1 MTLGRALDVANGVGL
16 IVEVSP
22 PESTRGVSS
31 LFLCLLSGPKSC
43 DHSKCKIG
51 NLGSTCP
58 PTLGA
63 LEITGWL
70 ISFQPGGVV
79 CPCALVG
86 VCPCGHVC
94 PCGRVP
100 VWACVPVC
108 PCGRVCLCA
117 LVGMCAHVGVC
128 PCGHVCLCGHVPVCP
143 CGHVCPCGCVPVC
156 ARVGVCPCGPMW
168 ARTCTQA
175 HMHIHTYICS
185 TRR

>member
-70 ISFQPGGVV
+70 ISFQPGGG
-79 CPCALVG
+79 G
-86 VCPCGHVC
+86 VPVC

-100 VWACVPVC
+100 VWACVPMWAC
-108 PCGRVCLCA
+108 
-117 LVGMCAHVGVC
+117 
-128 PCGHVCLCGHVPVCP
+128 VPVCP
-143 CGHVCPCGCVPVC
+143 CGHVCPCGCVPLWACVPVWACACVPVWACVPMWVC
-156 ARVGVCPCGPMW
+156 ARVCPCGRVPVW
-168 ARTCTQA
+168 ARVGT
-175 HMHIHTYICS
+175 HMHSSTHAHTHLHMLN
-185 TRR
+185 

>member
-70 ISFQPGGVV
+70 ISFQPGGG
-79 CPCALVG
+79 G
-86 VCPCGHVC
+86 VPVC

-100 VWACVPVC
+100 VWACVPMWAC
-108 PCGRVCLCA
+108 
-117 LVGMCAHVGVC
+117 
-128 PCGHVCLCGHVPVCP
+128 VPVCP
-143 CGHVCPCGCVPVC
+143 CGHVCPCGCVPLWACVPVWACACVSVWACVPVWAC
-156 ARVGVCPCGPMW
+156 ARVGPCGH
-168 ARTCTQA
+168 AHALKHTCTYTL
-175 HMHIHTYICS
+175 TYAQLDGNLTTTFIS
-185 TRR
+185 ISK